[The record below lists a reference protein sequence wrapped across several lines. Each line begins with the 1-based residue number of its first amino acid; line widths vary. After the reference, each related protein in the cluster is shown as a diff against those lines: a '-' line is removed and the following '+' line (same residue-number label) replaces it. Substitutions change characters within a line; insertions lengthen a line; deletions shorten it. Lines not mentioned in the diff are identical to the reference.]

1 MQENGF
7 VTCQEID
14 KGISPRYNRT
24 GNNWMESSG
33 ISRKLVKL

>member
-24 GNNWMESSG
+24 GNNWMESSEYQEN
-33 ISRKLVKL
+33 SLNC